1 VVARDT
7 QYEMSD
13 PSPTEFSLSVSPTA
27 EIDALE
33 VFGRILADKTE
44 PLRERAM
51 LLISGLLTSEEGP
64 SVASGEGTVSV
75 KVISGPRWIRV
86 EIKDAGT
93 GAVLEGLRKHRR
105 PASNGW
111 SPHLLSR
118 IADRWGLVSSAEGAW
133 VWFELDHQE
142 GSPPRP

>member
-13 PSPTEFSLSVSPTA
+13 PTSTEFSLSVSPTA

-33 VFGRILADKTE
+33 AFGRILADKTE

-64 SVASGEGTVSV
+64 SVASGEGTV
-75 KVISGPRWIRV
+75 
-86 EIKDAGT
+86 
-93 GAVLEGLRKHRR
+93 
-105 PASNGW
+105 
-111 SPHLLSR
+111 
-118 IADRWGLVSSAEGAW
+118 
-133 VWFELDHQE
+133 
-142 GSPPRP
+142 